1 MNFLRAED
9 VTMIVNRR
17 IIRSGF
23 AKLEL
28 LLVLAF
34 LALFFQVFPSLWF
47 GVLGVLDIRN
57 WPRGVWMAINVG
69 VVFSLF
75 TIRFGPDLVEDWRQR
90 RDRKRAASKN
100 REKEIKDLT
109 LKEQRELFKR
119 MQEAR
124 KRQII

>member
-1 MNFLRAED
+1 
-9 VTMIVNRR
+9 MIAKSLLV
-17 IIRSGF
+17 RSGTG
-23 AKLEL
+23 KLEL

-34 LALFFQVFPSLWF
+34 LALLFQVFPSLWF
-47 GVLGVLDIRN
+47 GLLGVLDIRN

-75 TIRFGPDLVEDWRQR
+75 AIRFGPDLVADWKQHRV
-90 RDRKRAASKN
+90 RKRAASEN
-100 REKEIKDLT
+100 REKKICDLA

-124 KRQII
+124 KRQIV

>member
-1 MNFLRAED
+1 
-9 VTMIVNRR
+9 MITKRR
-17 IIRSGF
+17 FTRSGF

-34 LALFFQVFPSLWF
+34 LALLFQVFPSLWF

-57 WPRGVWMAINVG
+57 WPRGVWVVINVA
-69 VVFSLF
+69 VVLALF
-75 TIRFGPDLVEDWRQR
+75 AARFGPDLVEDWKQHSL
-90 RDRKRAASKN
+90 RKQAASDRRK
-100 REKEIKDLT
+100 KEIKDLD

-124 KRQII
+124 KRQVI